1 MSHWIEAVEYSHGLF
16 TFFKSI
22 DMSNYSTLINEFIA
36 SLPIP
41 KRPANLYDPIRYTL
55 SQGGKRLRPELCL
68 IACHTLGGNPKQ
80 ALYPAVALELLH
92 NFTLIHD
99 DIMDQSELRRGQES
113 VYKKWGTNTAI
124 LAGDT
129 LLGLAYDLMLKYST
143 IGSNKC
149 YSLMTTTFIQIC
161 EGQQMDTDFERR
173 KVVPVEEYLEM
184 IRLKT
189 SVLLAACMK
198 AGAISAHASP
208 EIQNAFYDFGINIGL
223 AFQIQDDMLDVYSQ
237 TEKLGKKIG
246 EDIFAN
252 KKTYLSTK
260 AMELLQGD
268 DLAALKHFFT
278 KIDFKRQEKFEGVKK
293 LYESCH
299 VRDVA
304 NEQIKEYY
312 EKAFRILDS
321 LNLKASQT
329 TELHEFTNRLMYRE
343 Y

>member
-1 MSHWIEAVEYSHGLF
+1 
-16 TFFKSI
+16 
-22 DMSNYSTLINEFIA
+22 MSNYSSLINEFIA
-36 SLPIP
+36 SLTIP
-41 KRPANLYDPIRYTL
+41 KRPANLYDPIRYTM

-129 LLGLAYDLMLKYST
+129 LLGMAYDLMLKYST

-161 EGQQMDTDFERR
+161 EGQQMDMDFERR
-173 KVVPVEEYLEM
+173 KVVPVEEYMEM

-189 SVLLAACMK
+189 SVLLGACMK

-208 EIQNAFYDFGINIGL
+208 EIQNAFYDFGIQIGL

-237 TEKLGKKIG
+237 TDKLGKAIG
-246 EDIFAN
+246 DDIATN

-260 AMELLQGD
+260 AME
-268 DLAALKHFFT
+268 A
-278 KIDFKRQEKFEGVKK
+278 
-293 LYESCH
+293 S
-299 VRDVA
+299 
-304 NEQIKEYY
+304 
-312 EKAFRILDS
+312 AFL
-321 LNLKASQT
+321 
-329 TELHEFTNRLMYRE
+329 
-343 Y
+343 

>member
-1 MSHWIEAVEYSHGLF
+1 
-16 TFFKSI
+16 
-22 DMSNYSTLINEFIA
+22 MSNYSNLINEFIA
-36 SLPIP
+36 SLTIP

-55 SQGGKRLRPELCL
+55 AQGGKRLRPELCL

-113 VYKKWGTNTAI
+113 VYKKWGSSTAI

-129 LLGLAYDLMLKYST
+129 LLGLSYDLMLKHTT

-161 EGQQMDTDFERR
+161 EGQQMDMDFERR

-189 SVLLAACMK
+189 AVLLAACMK

-208 EIQNAFYDFGINIGL
+208 ETQNAFYNFGINIGL
-223 AFQIQDDMLDVYSQ
+223 AFQIQDDLLDVYSQ
-237 TEKLGKKIG
+237 TEKLGKTIG
-246 EDIFAN
+246 DDINTN
-252 KKTYLSTK
+252 KKTFLSTK
-260 AMELLQGD
+260 AMELLQGEE
-268 DLAALKHFFT
+268 LATLKHYFT
-278 KIDFKRQEKFEGVKK
+278 KIDFKRQEKFEGVKQ
-293 LYESCH
+293 LYDACH
-299 VRDVA
+299 VKEA
-304 NEQIKEYY
+304 AMEQINGYY
-312 EKAFRILDS
+312 DKAFRILET
-321 LNLKASQT
+321 LNLKADQT
-329 TELHEFTNRLMYRE
+329 TELHEFTKRLMYRE
-343 Y
+343 F

>member
-1 MSHWIEAVEYSHGLF
+1 
-16 TFFKSI
+16 
-22 DMSNYSTLINEFIA
+22 MSNYSTIINEFIS
-36 SLPIP
+36 SLTFP

-55 SQGGKRLRPELCL
+55 AQGGKRLRPELCL

-99 DIMDQSELRRGQES
+99 DIMDCSTLRRGQES

-129 LLGLAYDLMLKYST
+129 MLGLSYDLMLKYST

-161 EGQQMDTDFERR
+161 EGQQMDIDFEKR
-173 KVVPVEEYLEM
+173 KVVPVEEYIEM

-223 AFQIQDDMLDVYSQ
+223 AFQIQDDLLDVYSQ
-237 TEKLGKKIG
+237 TEKLGKTIG
-246 EDIFAN
+246 DDIATN
-252 KKTYLSTK
+252 KKTYLSTQ
-260 AMELLQGD
+260 AMELLKGD
-268 DLAALKHFFT
+268 ELAELKHYFT
-278 KIDFKRQEKFEGVKK
+278 KKDFKRQEKFDGVKR
-293 LYESCH
+293 LYEACN
-299 VRDVA
+299 VKEA
-304 NEQIKEYY
+304 AMQQIKEYY
-312 EKAFRILDS
+312 ETAFHILDK
-321 LNLKASQT
+321 LNLKSEQT
-329 TELHEFTNRLMYRE
+329 TELHEFTKRLMYRE